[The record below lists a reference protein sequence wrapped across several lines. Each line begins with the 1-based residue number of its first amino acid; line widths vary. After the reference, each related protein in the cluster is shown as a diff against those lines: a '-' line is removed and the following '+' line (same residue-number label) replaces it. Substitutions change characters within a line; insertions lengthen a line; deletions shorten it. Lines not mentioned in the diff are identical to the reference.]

1 MDFDPSEG
9 LKTTFISGGR
19 TRHLT
24 WARRVPPASGSSP
37 TLLARRTFCGRAVAP
52 GSELIGVSVKPGD
65 TGFCG
70 TCLSGFRRQLR
81 SLERVFAPKRR
92 SVR

>member
-1 MDFDPSEG
+1 MDFERFEG
-9 LKTTFISGGR
+9 LKATFISGGR

-24 WARRVPPASGSSP
+24 WAMRVQPASSLRP
-37 TLLARRTFCGRAVAP
+37 ALIAHRTFCGRAVAP
-52 GSELIGVSVKPGD
+52 GSELTSVSVKPGD

-70 TCLSGFRRQLR
+70 TCMSGFRRQVR

-92 SVR
+92 RDR